1 MEYRAGGIERLQL
14 VLYVECGED
23 ILRVPDRQMA
33 GVRVI
38 WRAIFIRRDDIRVEH
53 FVVLCKAVGCGF
65 CRSSLQ
71 IVEISVLLLIVAQ
84 PLPHMVQYVFGKRL
98 RLRVGQI
105 FPEPFRVQPRLIHA
119 DKTDR
124 RKMILKRAEIAS
136 GIGVEP
142 TLHQLRDDH
151 ALRLERTRGDVHQ
164 PVEPPVEI
172 RLAFGKIRDPRQVDR
187 HNADRTGRLAGAE
200 EAAGFFAQLPQI
212 KPQAAAHRA
221 HVVRLHVRVD
231 IVGEIRRAVFGRHF
245 KQKLVVFRVSPV
257 KILGDGIGRDGVLE
271 AAPVCIALDHQ
282 LNECPVD
289 HVHFLLAL
297 AVGER
302 LLLPADDGR
311 KVCHILRHRPV
322 ERDVGKRR
330 LRTPARRRIDAVD
343 ERLHALL
350 DLTLRQF
357 IHADE
362 GREIGV
368 KRGKGLRACPLV
380 LHDAEEVYHLVAE
393 RGQMGGGSGAD
404 FPRHAAKP
412 LLNELPEA
420 PSRAVA
426 GEHAEVV
433 QMQLRVPVRLR
444 DLRVVDLAQ
453 PVVCRDRAGVGQDQ
467 AADGIRDRGILL
479 HAPVVDPEIIVH
491 QLLIIEQGA
500 ADVAQL
506 FPLLAV
512 ENVGLCHIRIARF
525 AQNALHTVLNILD
538 RDQIMSDLRLKFRR
552 DTQSQQ
558 LDHARM
564 LLPANGLKGSCDGIA
579 NLGNVKFCDAS
590 VSFCYPVHSWSSC
603 SLCAIV

>member
-1 MEYRAGGIERLQL
+1 MEYRAGGIERLQFI
-14 VLYVECGED
+14 LYIERGED
-23 ILRVPDRQMA
+23 ILCVPDRQMA

-38 WRAIFIRRDDIRVEH
+38 RRAVFIRRDDIRVEH
-53 FVVLCKAVGCGF
+53 FVVLCKAVGCRF

-119 DKTDR
+119 DKADR

-164 PVEPPVEI
+164 LVEPPVEI

-221 HVVRLHVRVD
+221 HVVWLHVGVD
-231 IVGEIRRAVFGRHF
+231 VVGEIRRAVFGSHF

-257 KILGDGIGRDGVLE
+257 KILGDGVGRDGILE
-271 AAPVCIALDHQ
+271 AASVCIALDHQ
-282 LNECPVD
+282 LDEGFVH

-322 ERDVGKRR
+322 ERDVGKRC
-330 LRTPARRRIDAVD
+330 LRTPARRRIDTVD

-368 KRGKGLRACPLV
+368 KRGKCLRACPLI
-380 LHDAEEVYHLVAE
+380 LHDAEEVHHLVAE
-393 RGQMGGGSGAD
+393 RGKVGRRRGTDLS
-404 FPRHAAKP
+404 RYAAKP
-412 LLNELPEA
+412 LLDELPEA
-420 PSRAVA
+420 PSSTVA

-433 QMQLRVPVRLR
+433 QVQLCIPMRLC
-444 DLRVVDLAQ
+444 DLRVINFAQ
-453 PVVCRDRAGVGQDQ
+453 PVIRRDRAGVGQDQ

-500 ADVAQL
+500 SDVAQL

-525 AQNALHTVLNILD
+525 AQNALDAVLNIFD
-538 RDQIMSDLRLKFRR
+538 
-552 DTQSQQ
+552 
-558 LDHARM
+558 
-564 LLPANGLKGSCDGIA
+564 
-579 NLGNVKFCDAS
+579 
-590 VSFCYPVHSWSSC
+590 
-603 SLCAIV
+603 